1 MADRQATN
9 VIEAGNIIKGLM
21 TGETSADT
29 PAEEAIAN
37 SEQEEVTEQAEV
49 ETSSEDT
56 VNPSDVPYKKF
67 DEEESSEEFVE
78 ENQELSESSDIQ
90 ENSEE
95 PVYTVT
101 VDGTD
106 YEVTQDE
113 LIQGYQRNAD
123 YTRKTQELAV
133 EKQQSSEFVERSKKD
148 VEAKLAQL
156 TQLNQA
162 AQAQLQEEYANI
174 DFEKLYDED
183 PVEAARLEHKMRK
196 KHEQLAQV
204 QQQTQQLQTQEFQKY
219 LEEQEKQLNI
229 KLPELSHPEKGQ
241 QFKKQMRDYL
251 SSVGF
256 NTQEI
261 DSVYDHRYVMLVRDA
276 MSYRNLQKAKPQ
288 IKKKAVNAPKVVKSG
303 VSKSKGQQQAEAKR
317 QQLSKL
323 RKSGSVQDA
332 AKLFRSLV

>member
-29 PAEEAIAN
+29 PVEEAIAN
-37 SEQEEVTEQAEV
+37 STKEEVTEEAEV

-56 VNPSDVPYKKF
+56 VNPSDVPYKTF

-78 ENQELSESSDIQ
+78 EDQELSESSDIQ

-148 VEAKLAQL
+148 VEAKLGQL
-156 TQLNQA
+156 TQLNMA

-204 QQQTQQLQTQEFQKY
+204 QQQTQELQAQEFNKY
-219 LEEQEKQLNI
+219 LEEQQKQLNV
-229 KLPELSHPEKGQ
+229 KLPELSHPEKGP
-241 QFKKQMRDYL
+241 QFRKQMRDYL
-251 SSVGF
+251 TSVGF
-256 NTQEI
+256 NSQEI

-323 RKSGSVQDA
+323 RKSGQVRDA

>member
-29 PAEEAIAN
+29 PVEEAIAN

-162 AQAQLQEEYANI
+162 AQAQLQEEYAKI

-219 LEEQEKQLNI
+219 LEEQQKQLNV